1 VRRWFPPDPVVGGT
15 AMVQAPVRRIVL
27 AYSGGLD
34 TSVILRWL
42 VERYQAEV
50 VAFCAD
56 LGQGEELGGLEEK
69 AHRTGAAKLVLEDL
83 REEFVRDYVFPMLRA
98 GAIYENQYLLGTS
111 IARPL
116 IAKRQVELAR
126 REGADAVA
134 HGAARARARAAGGR
148 RRRRRGRRPR
158 RGQRRALV
166 AGRPPRPAERHRRGP
181 RRRAG
186 GRGREPLCRHEVA
199 RRLRDAGRHGAAR
212 RLPGGRVAHARP
224 RGHAPPRLARAAL
237 RRDGLL
243 RLLVR
248 ARAADA
254 AGRGRRGGACGL

>member
-1 VRRWFPPDPVVGGT
+1 
-15 AMVQAPVRRIVL
+15 
-27 AYSGGLD
+27 

-42 VERYQAEV
+42 VERHGAEV

-69 AHRTGAAKLVLEDL
+69 AQRTGATKLVVEDL

-116 IAKRQVELAR
+116 IAKRQVEVAR

-134 HGAARARARAAGGR
+134 HGATGKGNDQVRFELAYAALAPELTVIAPWREWEFKGRAG
-148 RRRRRGRRPR
+148 
-158 RGQRRALV
+158 
-166 AGRPPRPAERHRRGP
+166 
-181 RRRAG
+181 RRAG
-186 GRGREPLCRHEVA
+186 RRGREPLHRHEVA
-199 RRLRDAGRHGAAR
+199 RRVRDARRHGAAR
-212 RLPGGRVAHARP
+212 RVPGGRVADARP

-243 RLLVR
+243 RVLVR

-254 AGRGRRGGACGL
+254 AGRGRRG